1 MKLAKKLS
9 PFVILLIIGV
19 ITFRFLFFI
28 SYIKVQKHNFRDQ
41 LIKESKNEVFEVQ
54 LAENDLF
61 MDKPGFDWKENNKE
75 LVIDGVY
82 HEVIAIKK
90 INGKAIV
97 SLIEDK
103 AENTLFKK
111 FFSANK
117 SIHKN
122 FADLIQLLLN
132 LTYHETHYDIS
143 FKQTDLKPQLVR
155 SEIQFTDQKFFLK
168 QFKPPRV

>member
-90 INGKAIV
+90 SNGKAIV
-97 SLIEDK
+97 FLIEDK
-103 AENTLFKK
+103 AENTLFKN
-111 FFSANK
+111 FFCANK
-117 SIHKN
+117 GIHKD
-122 FADLIQLLLN
+122 FADLIKLLLN
-132 LTYHETHYDIS
+132 LNYHQDNNTVS
-143 FKQTDLKPQLVR
+143 FKQTDLKPQLIR

>member
-41 LIKESKNEVFEVQ
+41 LIKESKNEVFEVK
-54 LAENDLF
+54 LAESELF
-61 MDKPGFDWKENNKE
+61 IDKPGFDWKENNKE

-82 HEVIAIKK
+82 HEVIAVKK
-90 INGKAIV
+90 NNGKAIV
-97 SLIEDK
+97 FLIEDK

-117 SIHKN
+117 GIHKD
-122 FADLIQLLLN
+122 FADLIKLLLN
-132 LTYHETHYDIS
+132 LTYLDNNNALALIKVEIS
-143 FKQTDLKPQLVR
+143 DRLNVTDLLF
-155 SEIQFTDQKFFLK
+155 EDFKFYLK
-168 QFKPPRV
+168 QIKPPRF

>member
-132 LTYHETHYDIS
+132 LTYHETRYDIS